1 MSPDRE
7 PDKVLVDVEGHT
19 LTLTNLQKVLYP
31 EVGFTKGQVIDYY
44 TRVAPLL
51 LPHLAGRALTMKR
64 YPNGV
69 DGHFFFEKNS
79 PSHRPDWVRT
89 VTLPAPGS
97 TKKRETIDYTVVD
110 GLATLVWVANLGSLE
125 LHTHMW
131 RVDEGDQPLPPDL
144 MVVDLDPG
152 PGTGIPECC
161 QVAQLVREH
170 TDAEWYAKTSGSKG
184 MQLYSAVRDGRTAD
198 ETRNE
203 MRELAE
209 KLEQERR
216 LDRGFADDQGAAARQ
231 GAGRLVAEQRRQDDH
246 LRLLAPGPRPPDGVH
261 PGDLGRGR
269 CRRRRQG
276 PAGVHGGRCP
286 GSRRRA
292 RRPVRTPVADCHQ
305 DGQEVRPAPL
315 SANPASEARL
325 R

>member
-1 MSPDRE
+1 VRWSVSPDKI
-7 PDKVLVDVEGHT
+7 PVDVDGRT
-19 LTLTNLQKVLYP
+19 LTLTNLDKVLYP
-31 EVGFTKGQVIDYY
+31 EVGFAKAQVIDYY
-44 TRVAPLL
+44 TRVAPYL

-69 DGHFFFEKNS
+69 DGHFFFEKNA

-110 GLATLVWVANLGSLE
+110 ELATLVWVANLGSLE

-131 RVDEGDQPLPPDL
+131 RVDEDDQPLTPDL

-170 TDAEWYAKTSGSKG
+170 TDADWYAKTSGSKG
-184 MQLYSAVRDGRTAD
+184 LQLYCAVRDGRTAD
-198 ETRNE
+198 ETRAD

-209 KLEQERR
+209 KLEQQPDSIVVSRMTKSLRPGKVLVDWSQNNAAKTTISVYSLRARPRPTVSTPVTWDEVE
-216 LDRGFADDQGAAARQ
+216 AGAAGKDPLVFTAEDVLARVEKL
-231 GAGRLVAEQRRQDDH
+231 GDLFAPLLPTAKKAGRRR
-246 LRLLAPGPRPPDGVH
+246 
-261 PGDLGRGR
+261 
-269 CRRRRQG
+269 
-276 PAGVHGGRCP
+276 
-286 GSRRRA
+286 
-292 RRPVRTPVADCHQ
+292 
-305 DGQEVRPAPL
+305 
-315 SANPASEARL
+315 
-325 R
+325 

>member
-1 MSPDRE
+1 VSPE
-7 PDKVLVDVEGHT
+7 KIAVDVEGHT
-19 LTLTNLQKVLYP
+19 LTLTNLEKVLYP
-31 EVGFTKGQVIDYY
+31 EVGFTKGQVINYY
-44 TRVAPLL
+44 TRIAPVL

-69 DGHFFFEKNS
+69 DGHFFFEKNA

-97 TKKRETIDYTVVD
+97 TKKRETIDYTVVE
-110 GLATLVWVANLGSLE
+110 GLATMVWVANLGSLE

-131 RVDEGDQPLPPDL
+131 RVDEDDKPLTPDL

-170 TDAEWYAKTSGSKG
+170 TDADWYAKTSGSKG

-198 ETRNE
+198 ETRND

-209 KLEQERR
+209 KLEQLPDSIVVSRMTKSLRPGKVLVDWSQNNAAKTTISVYSLRARPRPTASTPVTWEEVEAGAAGRDP
-216 LDRGFADDQGAAARQ
+216 LVFTADDVLARVDE
-231 GAGRLVAEQRRQDDH
+231 L
-246 LRLLAPGPRPPDGVH
+246 
-261 PGDLGRGR
+261 GDLFA
-269 CRRRRQG
+269 
-276 PAGVHGGRCP
+276 PLLP
-286 GSRRRA
+286 GNTKAAKKSA
-292 RRPVRTPVADCHQ
+292 RR
-305 DGQEVRPAPL
+305 
-315 SANPASEARL
+315 
-325 R
+325 